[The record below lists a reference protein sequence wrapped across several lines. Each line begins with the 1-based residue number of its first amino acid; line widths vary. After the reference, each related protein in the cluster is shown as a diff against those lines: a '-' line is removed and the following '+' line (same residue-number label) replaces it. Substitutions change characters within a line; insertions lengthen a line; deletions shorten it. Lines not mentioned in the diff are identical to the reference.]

1 MSSKTEFV
9 EYILEQSSG
18 AGEMA
23 ARKMM
28 GDYCLYCNGTVVGL
42 ICDNC
47 LFLKPVYAIKEKLRE
62 VVLRSPYPGAQP
74 YYAIEHIDDKE
85 YLSELVL
92 AVYRSLV

>member
-23 ARKMM
+23 ARKKM

-47 LFLKPVYAIKEKLRE
+47 LFLKPVDAIKEKLRE
-62 VVLRSPYPGAQP
+62 VVLRSPYPGAKP

-85 YLSELVL
+85 YLSDLVL